1 MSQAVE
7 KAAAK
12 FYEGFWGILTR
23 WFKVPSQPPSLPVHA
38 GEKMDSFRPAPGF
51 LRYLKFRFWVILILI
66 DAVIIIP
73 WIALAVVMPMA
84 GLLISPLVLAVAVL
98 PDIIAYLAIHLR
110 YDTTWYVMTDRSL
123 RIRRGIWVINEITIT
138 FENIQNVTIKQGPL
152 QRFFGISDI
161 RVHTA
166 GGGSSHQGPDG
177 SQAGFSHQ
185 GLLEGLADARKIRD
199 LILIRLKQSRS
210 AGLGDDEEQK
220 PHTSGWTRQQVE
232 VLREIRDLIRKI
244 K

>member
-1 MSQAVE
+1 MSQPVE

-23 WFKVPSQPPSLPVHA
+23 WFKVPSKPPSLPVHA
-38 GEKMDSFRPAPGF
+38 NEQMDSFRPALGF
-51 LRYLKFRFWVILILI
+51 LRYLKLKFWVVLILI
-66 DAVIIIP
+66 DAMILVL
-73 WIALAVVMPMA
+73 WIALTIPLPLV
-84 GLLISPLVLAVAVL
+84 GFLLSPLFLAIAIL

-110 YDTTWYVMTDRSL
+110 YDTTWYVMTERSL

-166 GGGSSHQGPDG
+166 GGGSAEHGPHG
-177 SQAGFSHQ
+177 SQTGFSHQ
-185 GLLEGLADARKIRD
+185 GLLEGLAEARTIRD
-199 LILIRLKQSRS
+199 LIMNRLKNSKS
-210 AGLGDDEEQK
+210 AGLGDDEEQQ
-220 PHTSGWTRQQVE
+220 PHASGWTSKQVA
-232 VLREIRDLIRKI
+232 VLTEIRDLIRKMN
-244 K
+244 